1 MDVGWTRVGAY
12 VVCHDAAGRVLLTRF
27 RGPGHPDH
35 GKWGM
40 PGGGM
45 EWGESAADAATREL
59 REETGLTVTLGAVA
73 GVFSRWY
80 TAEESARGQ
89 AGHLLGVV
97 FSSTAWSGELR
108 TDFDPSDPA
117 VATTDAARWF
127 TLDEV
132 RALDQVELV
141 EFAVSTT
148 RQWR

>member
-1 MDVGWTRVGAY
+1 MGAY
-12 VVCHDAAGRVLLTRF
+12 VLCRDDAGRVLLTRF

-45 EWGESAADAATREL
+45 EWGESAAEAATREL
-59 REETGLTVTLGAVA
+59 REETGLAVTLGGVA

-89 AGHLLGVV
+89 AGHLLGIV
-97 FSSTAWSGELR
+97 FESTAWSGALR
-108 TDFDPSDPA
+108 TDFHPDDPD

-127 TLDEV
+127 TLEEV
-132 RALDQVELV
+132 RALHQVELV
-141 EFAVSTT
+141 EFAIRLTADHD
-148 RQWR
+148 REA